1 MRIAA
6 SAFDLKANISYLPS
20 GIEDD
25 LMATIELV
33 HNGTSRNPLF
43 PSIWKRNTNRTFYE
57 KKPVSSIVLLDLK
70 KSISDIS
77 GAKIHFVI
85 EKDEL
90 KKLAEIIYKTDRIRT
105 ENRSLH
111 EYLGKMIR
119 YSHEEAIETRDGLP
133 LKNLEAG
140 FAGEI
145 FLKAT
150 RPWFIMNLMNKAG
163 IGRMVALHSFQ
174 GIINSSGVA
183 LLTVDGMTPKN
194 FLKGGQAI
202 ERLWLTIT
210 QKGLSMQ
217 PMTAITLFW
226 QRWQL
231 EGKESFAKKH
241 RKLLQD
247 VWEEY
252 QSLFQEVNFS
262 KEGQVMLFRFGY
274 GKEIKYKTYRKDLKH
289 FFK

>member
-6 SAFDLKANISYLPS
+6 SAFDLNTNINYLPS

-25 LMATIELV
+25 LMASIELIY
-33 HNGTSRNPLF
+33 NETSINPLF
-43 PSIWKRNTNRTFYE
+43 ASIWKRNTNRTFYE
-57 KKPVSSIVLLDLK
+57 KKPISSIVLNDLK
-70 KSISDIS
+70 KSISDIP
-77 GAKIHFVI
+77 GIKLHFVV

-90 KKLAEIIYKTDRIRT
+90 KKLAKIIYKTDQIRT

-119 YSHEEAIETRDGLP
+119 YSHKEAIEKCDGLP

-150 RPWFIMNLMNKAG
+150 RPWFIMNLINK
-163 IGRMVALHSFQ
+163 IGVGKMVALHSFQ

-183 LLTVDGMTPKN
+183 LITVDGMNPED
-194 FLKGGQAI
+194 FLKGGQAV
-202 ERLWLTIT
+202 ERIWLAIT
-210 QKGLSMQ
+210 QHGLAMQ

-231 EGKESFAKKH
+231 EGEKSFAKKH
-241 RKLLQD
+241 RKLLRD

-252 QSLFQEVNFS
+252 QSLFREVNIP

>member
-1 MRIAA
+1 MA
-6 SAFDLKANISYLPS
+6 S
-20 GIEDD
+20 
-25 LMATIELV
+25 IELV
-33 HNGTSRNPLF
+33 HNGTSRDPLF
-43 PSIWKRNTNRTFYE
+43 ASIWKRNTNRTFYG
-57 KKPVSSIVLLDLK
+57 KKPISSIVLHDLK

-77 GAKIHFVI
+77 GAKIHFVV

-90 KKLAEIIYKTDRIRT
+90 KKLSKIIYKTDRIRT

-174 GIINSSGVA
+174 SIINSSGAA
-183 LLTVDGMTPKN
+183 LITVDGMTTKD
-194 FLKGGQAI
+194 FLKGGQAL
-202 ERLWLTIT
+202 ERLWLAIT
-210 QKGLSMQ
+210 RHGLVMQ

-226 QRWQL
+226 LRWQI
-231 EGKESFAKKH
+231 EGKKSFAKKH

-262 KEGQVMLFRFGY
+262 KEGQVMLFRFVY